1 MNKLFYIFLFF
12 ILSFAGCVRDPD
24 LLKVQ
29 NLKGHNVKVVD
40 KIFIYSQSDIDNN
53 FKNADE
59 VIIDKLWI
67 NKDGE
72 YDFKNII
79 FSYSGKNKKC
89 KKSTSGWHPFII
101 IRQGLRTKVNI
112 KNLIIKKSAPDG
124 IDIQPDS
131 VVKFENL
138 KLLHS
143 CDEGLSVRN
152 NAKIELINSKIIS
165 QYNKGIQFGSNNH
178 ATIINSKII
187 SEQALT
193 LSRNNLNVT
202 IDNSIIE
209 RHPHSKNG
217 RLITGKN
224 CSNISIKHTN
234 TKFVGLQHLDGTI
247 NCSNVKI
254 NGKSYN
260 QKSKIK

>member
-1 MNKLFYIFLFF
+1 MSI
-12 ILSFAGCVRDPD
+12 AGCVRDPD

-40 KIFIYSQSDIDNN
+40 NIFLYSQSDIDNN

-59 VIIDKLWI
+59 VIIDMLEI
-67 NKDGE
+67 RNHGE

-89 KKSTSGWHPFII
+89 NKSTSGWHPFII
-101 IRQGLRTKVNI
+101 IGGEHSPVKVNI

-131 VVKFENL
+131 VVKFKNL

-143 CDEGLSVRN
+143 CDEGLGVRN

-165 QYNKGIQFGSNNH
+165 QYNKGIQFDSNNQ
-178 ATIINSKII
+178 ATITNSEII
-187 SEQALT
+187 SEQALS
-193 LSRNNLNVT
+193 LNNVNLNVT